1 MNFRC
6 AMLAA
11 LLLAGVT
18 LPFYGEAGRET
29 GDGGRHEYGTH
40 RHYKEACLP
49 VLPGLPKFPAWLDC
63 RHKRAAW
70 VRLKPDEERELSDLA
85 QNRPEVLITHY
96 EPFANRCSVIYWD
109 ENGKLFAIP
118 FGYVEG
124 IEYETYIIKSLL
136 LVAPDRKHQFWL
148 AEGLQTHQ
156 GIYHQFDPIAQNY
169 HCSPRVLFKGI
180 DGRVGCLYLSEDRLI
195 IEVNNYEAPPHQIL
209 DRYRPGIFRHVAYSN
224 GAALPCFMMTSQT
237 WKYLESRTQC
247 WRDFSAERE
256 LSDPLYSPNRDEIT
270 GRRTHRLVTISS
282 SSPKRLQHRPF
293 HSPDGRTIKTHNHK
307 SSSHR
312 RLLSEGLQQTLYPDE
327 IQRLVEAARSLRYQY
342 QANISTVINSR
353 PGHYQRGIED
363 MLKQLQSLTSFIHR
377 KGLYQEAG
385 CHDARQKLCRHV
397 IELLDLLVH
406 ERCQRY
412 QQCIALCKR
421 ALPIVSNCHWE
432 EADAVDGINRNL
444 RCALTELVLSTVKG
458 GLVHVH
464 HDKSFSKRLMEL
476 FQQVIE
482 WNVELYH
489 GAGFYLVHCLQDQWL
504 KSKEH
509 QKLGEVAACDFALP
523 SEPSMSREQQMQLQ
537 LQRWQ
542 AEALIATADVWQST
556 DPYRVDQLI
565 EPMQKTWGASVL
577 EQYQDILQKVDR
589 RRPLNFPDDTWR
601 QYGDKCIEC
610 IKAINRIQRSFYIRA
625 SRIQGAGSTGN
636 MTDSDQYNHSLVYCF
651 RVWHAVI
658 AGQAYHESLYE
669 EIEESARQWYEL
681 AGQCRPVADMAEIS
695 QSLQEDLSQARNKRI
710 MHQLQRYVRVKE
722 QIKGPDQ
729 ARQALTCV
737 DSVWEKYGV
746 VLHTL
751 NSQTRKNL
759 ASVGVYSAIMLEQP
773 RYALTQL
780 ERIAGFDCSEHLQQ
794 FQLLATTIVQH
805 YCRVSEFRHAVESAE
820 QGMLLFGECDEL
832 LGWKARAL
840 NKQDFFDDCLEWGQ
854 TISHY
859 RSSPSLLCEMGVAA
873 FNLKDIVH
881 SYDLMK
887 RVVECNPR
895 DSMIKA
901 TAHYYLAKIYYELG
915 CNVAERKINPDIW
928 RGRDKADL
936 WSRARE
942 YCRSAAGHCALEH
955 SVHKLLRK
963 IDSACR

>member
-1 MNFRC
+1 MNFRY

-40 RHYKEACLP
+40 RHYKETGLP
-49 VLPGLPKFPAWLDC
+49 VLPGLPKFPSWLDY
-63 RHKRAAW
+63 RHKRDAW

-85 QNRPEVLITHY
+85 QNPPEVLITHY
-96 EPFANRCSVIYWD
+96 EPSDNRCSVIYWD

-118 FGYVEG
+118 FGYVDG

-136 LVAPDRKHQFWL
+136 LAAPDSESQYWL
-148 AEGLQTHQ
+148 AEGLQTNP
-156 GIYHQFDPIAQNY
+156 GIYHQFDLIAQNY
-169 HCSPRVLFKGI
+169 HHSPRVLFKGG
-180 DGRVGCLYLSEDRLI
+180 DGRVGCLYLSGDRLI
-195 IEVNNYEAPPHQIL
+195 IEVNNYEKPPHQVL
-209 DRYRPGIFRHVAYSN
+209 DRYRPGIFRHVEHRS
-224 GAALPCFMMTSQT
+224 GAALPCFMMTSKT
-237 WKYLESRTQC
+237 CDYLKSRTQRR
-247 WRDFSAERE
+247 RDFSAERE
-256 LSDPLYSPNRDEIT
+256 LSDPSHSPNCDEFN
-270 GRRTHRLVTISS
+270 GSRAQRLVTI

-293 HSPDGRTIKTHNHK
+293 HSPDGRIIKTHPHK
-307 SSSHR
+307 SSTSHR
-312 RLLSEGLQQTLYPDE
+312 RSLSEGMQQTLYQAD
-327 IQRLVEAARSLRYQY
+327 IQRLVEAGRSLRYQY
-342 QANISTVINSR
+342 PVDISAVIGSR
-353 PGHYQRGIED
+353 PGHYQKGIED
-363 MLKQLQSLTSFIHR
+363 MMKQLQALTSFIHR
-377 KGLYQEAG
+377 KRLYQETG
-385 CHDARQKLCRHV
+385 CHEARQKLCWHV
-397 IELLDLLVH
+397 VELLDLLAD

-412 QQCIALCKR
+412 QQCIVLCRR
-421 ALPIVSNCHWE
+421 ALPVVSNCHWE
-432 EADAVDGINRNL
+432 EADAIDRINRSL
-444 RCALTELVLSTVKG
+444 RCALTERVLRTVER
-458 GLVHVH
+458 GLVHSH
-464 HDKSFSKRLMEL
+464 QDKSLSKQLMEL

-482 WNVELYH
+482 WNIELYH
-489 GAGFYLVHCLQDQWL
+489 NAGFSLVHCLQDQWL

-509 QKLGEVAACDFALP
+509 SKLGEVAACAFALP
-523 SEPSMSREQQMQLQ
+523 SEPSMSQEQQMKLQ

-542 AEALIATADVWQST
+542 AEALIATEDIWQST
-556 DPYRVDQLI
+556 DSYRVDQLV
-565 EPMQKTWGASVL
+565 ESMQKTWGVSVL

-589 RRPLNFPDDTWR
+589 RRPLNFPDDRWR
-601 QYGDKCIEC
+601 QYGDRCIEC
-610 IKAINRIQRSFYIRA
+610 IKAINRIQRFFYIRA
-625 SRIQGAGSTGN
+625 SRIQGAVSTGN

-669 EIEESARQWYEL
+669 EIEESAGQWYEL
-681 AGQCRPVADMAEIS
+681 AGQCRPVAAMAEIS
-695 QSLQEDLSQARNKRI
+695 QSLQDDLSRARNKRI
-710 MHQLQRYVRVKE
+710 MHQLQGYTRLKE
-722 QIKGPDQ
+722 QIKGTDQ
-729 ARQALTCV
+729 AKQALACV
-737 DSVWEKYGV
+737 DSIWEQYGV

-805 YCRVSEFRHAVESAE
+805 YGRVNEFRHAVESAE

-840 NKQDFFDDCLEWGQ
+840 NNQNFFDDCLEWGQ
-854 TISHY
+854 SIPHH
-859 RSSPSLLCEMGVAA
+859 RSSPALLCEMGVAA
-873 FNLKDIVH
+873 FSLKDIVL

-942 YCRSAAGHCALEH
+942 YCSSAAGHSALERRAYI
-955 SVHKLLRK
+955 LLRE